1 MRLFALGPKG
11 EPHRDGQAARACLN
25 RDSPGPCKP
34 RGPLTAPGWA
44 LMGVTVCPA
53 CGQARGAWA
62 RPLPFQRNRQS
73 GRKVHPE
80 KWSLGVRGMAVRLA
94 VWGGRGGVKAAEEG
108 VWLRG
113 GAGRLGKE
121 V

>member
-53 CGQARGAWA
+53 CGQGQGCMGQASALSEEPTVWEESAPREREFGG
-62 RPLPFQRNRQS
+62 PGH
-73 GRKVHPE
+73 GREV
-80 KWSLGVRGMAVRLA
+80 GCVC
-94 VWGGRGGVKAAEEG
+94 GGGG
-108 VWLRG
+108 G
-113 GAGRLGKE
+113 GG
-121 V
+121 